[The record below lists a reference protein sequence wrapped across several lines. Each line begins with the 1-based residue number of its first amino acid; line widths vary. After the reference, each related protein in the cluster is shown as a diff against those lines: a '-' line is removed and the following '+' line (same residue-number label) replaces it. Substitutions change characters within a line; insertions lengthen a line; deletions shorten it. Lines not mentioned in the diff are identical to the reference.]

1 MRAVVTVT
9 GSDRRGI
16 IAKVSGFLFERNVNI
31 EDISQTILGDQFAMI
46 MMVDT
51 SESNVEFA
59 ELAAQLAEIGEKI
72 GMTVR
77 LQHADIFDAMHN
89 V

>member
-51 SESNVEFA
+51 SESKVEFA
-59 ELAAQLAEIGEKI
+59 QLARELSKMGEQI

>member
-51 SESNVEFA
+51 SESKVEFA

>member
-51 SESNVEFA
+51 SESKVEFA
-59 ELAAQLAEIGEKI
+59 ELAKELSEMGKAI
-72 GMTVR
+72 GMLVR